1 MEWMTVR
8 VFSKSLGHFR
18 PVALA
23 ITTQQFEFARFKNY
37 QTEEGVQGTCMKS
50 SWHAIGTKG
59 TRRGSGCM
67 GCLVYYSYV
76 SALRTDT
83 QNSESAFPAVYHDQ
97 HHSVEIMCSSSLEEQ
112 LCTQLQPIVLTIKN
126 CPRICRG
133 SAYRPRNSDRIPCK
147 PKVI

>member
-59 TRRGSGCM
+59 TRRGVWMHGVPRVLLV
-67 GCLVYYSYV
+67 CLGT
-76 SALRTDT
+76 A
-83 QNSESAFPAVYHDQ
+83 H
-97 HHSVEIMCSSSLEEQ
+97 
-112 LCTQLQPIVLTIKN
+112 
-126 CPRICRG
+126 
-133 SAYRPRNSDRIPCK
+133 
-147 PKVI
+147 